1 MLTPYHWF
9 KNKWKASYKILK
21 VENLT
26 KFLNEKSEMELCK
39 EFILTRTTKTNNTV
53 RITRQ
58 HYLGSELSFKS
69 NNLSNPSA
77 N

>member
-1 MLTPYHWF
+1 M
-9 KNKWKASYKILK
+9 
-21 VENLT
+21 ENLT
-26 KFLNEKSEMELCK
+26 KFLNEKSELCK

>member
-9 KNKWKASYKILK
+9 KNKWKASNKILK

-26 KFLNEKSEMELCK
+26 KFLNEKGEMELCK

-53 RITRQ
+53 RITR
-58 HYLGSELSFKS
+58 
-69 NNLSNPSA
+69 
-77 N
+77 